1 MSEWFNIKK
10 ENELKVSNTLKNLLN
25 IQYKS
30 EKIYCKVGLMYLLL
44 KMGLIKPSMSFRV
57 SFLDQFFGKYI

>member
-10 ENELKVSNTLKNLLN
+10 ENELKVSNTLKTYLIFN
-25 IQYKS
+25 INQK
-30 EKIYCKVGLMYLLL
+30 KIYCKVGLMYLLL